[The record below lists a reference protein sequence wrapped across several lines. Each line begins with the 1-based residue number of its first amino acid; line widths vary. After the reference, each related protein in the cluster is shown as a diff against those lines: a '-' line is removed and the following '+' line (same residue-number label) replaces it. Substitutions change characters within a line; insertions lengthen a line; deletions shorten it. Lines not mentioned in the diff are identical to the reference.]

1 MTTLCYT
8 VSDELRSL
16 LYVHVASYNK
26 GGSIFT
32 MSELSHPG
40 GPGVPSFSS

>member
-16 LYVHVASYNK
+16 SYVHVASHDR
-26 GGSIFT
+26 GGSTFT

-40 GPGVPSFSS
+40 EPGGA